1 MKFLPK
7 VNAKLL
13 GQKLSIVGDFFQI
26 KLYLWGLFTEILFRV
41 SVTPDTSMWPF
52 NKKAHCSSKAR
63 RSSRQS
69 HGKVIPL
76 ELADLFICPSRLELL
91 LDRPP
96 VDEEE
101 QLKHAWNTE
110 DRSSNILVNEHDR
123 LTFHRL
129 PIAQSTDS
137 VRGKTG
143 FSEGI
148 HLWEV
153 QWSSRQRGTHAVV
166 GVATNEAPLNKYGY
180 QCLVGSTNQ
189 SWGWDLGRC
198 RLLHNNN
205 REETYPAFLSPDE
218 EFRVPDLFK
227 MALNM
232 FEGTLSFIVE
242 DQYLGVAFRGLED
255 KTLFPIVSAVWG
267 HCEVTLRYCG
277 GSTGE

>member
-1 MKFLPK
+1 
-7 VNAKLL
+7 
-13 GQKLSIVGDFFQI
+13 
-26 KLYLWGLFTEILFRV
+26 
-41 SVTPDTSMWPF
+41 MWPF
-52 NKKAHCSSKAR
+52 NKKAHSSSRAR
-63 RSSRQS
+63 RSSRHLQ
-69 HGKVIPL
+69 GKVIPL

-101 QLKHAWNTE
+101 QLKHAWNTD
-110 DRSSNILVNEHDR
+110 DRSSNILVKEQDR

-143 FSEGI
+143 FIDGI

-166 GVATNEAPLNKYGY
+166 GVATHEAPLNQFGY

-205 REETYPAFLSPDE
+205 NREEIYPAFLSPGE
-218 EFRVPDLFK
+218 EFTVPDLFK
-227 MALNM
+227 MALDM
-232 FEGTLSFIVE
+232 YEGTLSFIIG
-242 DQYLGVAFRGLED
+242 DQYLGVAFRGLGD
-255 KTLFPIVSAVWG
+255 KKLFPIVSAVWG

-277 GSTGE
+277 GSNGEYNESDSR

>member
-1 MKFLPK
+1 MQSFL
-7 VNAKLL
+7 VENFLL
-13 GQKLSIVGDFFQI
+13 LAIFFKINYIFGNSLQKYCLDSQLS
-26 KLYLWGLFTEILFRV
+26 
-41 SVTPDTSMWPF
+41 PDTKMWPF

-205 REETYPAFLSPDE
+205 REEIYPAFLSPDE

-227 MALNM
+227 MALDM

-267 HCEVTLRYCG
+267 HCEVTLRYFG